1 MGLKKKGQNSK
12 FRGVGVWVKP
22 DTSGRD
28 SECVVTLVATVGV
41 LRVQS
46 R

>member
-1 MGLKKKGQNSK
+1 MGLKRKGQNSK
-12 FRGVGVWVKP
+12 FRGVGVWVTP
-22 DTSGRD
+22 DASGRD
-28 SECVVTLVATVGV
+28 SEFVVALVATVGV